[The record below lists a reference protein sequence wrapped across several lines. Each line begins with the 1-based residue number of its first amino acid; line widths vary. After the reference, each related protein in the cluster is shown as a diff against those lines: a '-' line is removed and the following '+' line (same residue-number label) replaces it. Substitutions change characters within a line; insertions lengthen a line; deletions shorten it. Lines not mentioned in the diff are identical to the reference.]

1 MFHRKLSAAAALAA
15 FFFALAVPA
24 SAAPAR
30 TEAKKKLTYE
40 QAFLNK
46 GPLLLKPLTASGEWL
61 DDEHYLVTEIDKV
74 TKTSKMY
81 KVRARTGEKELFLDF
96 EAVKKNAP
104 EGFPAAAGIGRFGG
118 LTVGHTEDWS
128 GLLYSFK
135 NDLYFYR
142 VKEGRMARLTHDD
155 DEEKNPRLSPTG
167 DRVAFTRNNNL
178 FTVTL
183 SEGREA
189 QLTRDG
195 GELISNGRAS
205 WVYFE
210 EILGRASRYAAFWW
224 SPDGEKIA
232 FLRFD
237 DNPVPEFP
245 IYDAEGRHGRLER
258 QRYPKAGDPNPKV
271 RLGVVPA
278 AGGPVVWADF
288 DEDADHYVAW
298 PFWLPDSSR
307 LSVQWMNRAQDT
319 IRIYL
324 LDPATGKKSALYEET
339 QPSWVEFFEDL
350 YFFKDGSGFLLR
362 SDKSGWRHLY
372 LYDGNGR
379 LRRQLTDGPWSVQ
392 GISLVDEK
400 NKRIY
405 FTANRDAETENHL
418 YRIRLD
424 GRGLERLT
432 PDAGT
437 HFVQVSPGGGYFL
450 DTHSQIARPTK
461 LDLRSGNGALVRL
474 LEDSRAPEM
483 DDYAL
488 GRVELF
494 TIPTSDG
501 WNLPASWILPP
512 DFDPGKTYPV
522 LLTVYGGPATPRV
535 YNSFPPL
542 SSFYLAQEGIIVLT
556 ADHRGSGHFGKQG
569 TALMHRSL
577 GKWEIHDWVEAV
589 KWLRGKPFVDP
600 ARVGITGGSYGGYA
614 TCLALT
620 AAADFFTHGFARA
633 SVTDWHL
640 YDTVYTERYM
650 DTPAENPEGYKNG
663 SVMTHAPNFKGVLH
677 IEHGALDDNVHAQ
690 NSIQLIDRLID
701 LDKDFTFMLLPKQR
715 HGSVDKKREFSN
727 RQFVAFWLR
736 HFLGR

>member
-1 MFHRKLSAAAALAA
+1 MIHRKFSAAAVLTVLLFLAA
-15 FFFALAVPA
+15 VSA
-24 SAAPAR
+24 SSAPEGTA
-30 TEAKKKLTYE
+30 AKKKLTYE

-46 GPLLLKPLTASGEWL
+46 DPQLIKSPAAAREWL
-61 DDEHYLVTEIDKV
+61 DDEHYLVTETDEQMKAPKMFKV
-74 TKTSKMY
+74 K
-81 KVRARTGEKELFLDF
+81 ARTGEKEVFLDF

-104 EGFPAAAGIGRFGG
+104 EGFSAAPEIGRFGG
-118 LTVGHTEDWS
+118 LTIGHTEDWS

-142 VKEGRMARLTHDD
+142 VKEGRMVRLTHDD

-178 FTVTL
+178 FTVTV
-183 SEGREA
+183 SAGREV

-195 GELISNGRAS
+195 GELISNGWAS

-224 SPDGEKIA
+224 SPDGKKIA

-245 IYDAEGRHGRLER
+245 IFDAEGRHGRLER

-271 RLGVVPA
+271 RLGVAPA

-298 PFWLPDSSR
+298 PVWLPDSSR
-307 LSVQWMNRAQDT
+307 LSVQWMNRGQDT

-324 LDPATGKKSALYEET
+324 LDPATGEKSALYEET
-339 QPSWVEFFEDL
+339 QPTWVEFFEDL
-350 YFFKDGSGFLLR
+350 HFFEDGSGFVLR
-362 SDKSGWRHLY
+362 SDKNGWRHLY

-379 LRRQLTDGPWSVQ
+379 LLRQLTDGPWSVQ
-392 GISLVDEK
+392 DISLVDEK

-405 FTANRDAETENHL
+405 FTAAKDASTEVHL
-418 YRIRLD
+418 YRVRLD

-437 HFVQVSPGGGYFL
+437 HFVQVSPGGSYFF
-450 DTHSQIARPTK
+450 DRHSRIARPAK
-461 LDLRSGNGALVRL
+461 LDLRRGGGALVRG

-501 WNLPASWILPP
+501 WNLPAYWILPP

-522 LLTVYGGPATPRV
+522 LFAVYGGPSSPVVSNA
-535 YNSFPPL
+535 FPPL
-542 SSFYLAQEGIIVLT
+542 SFFYLAQEGIIVISV
-556 ADHRGSGHFGKQG
+556 DHRGSGHFGKKG

-589 KWLRGKPFVDP
+589 RWLRGKPFVDP

-620 AAADFFTHGFARA
+620 AAADHFTHGFARA
-633 SVTDWHL
+633 PVTDWHL

-663 SVMTHAPNFKGVLH
+663 SVMTHAPKFKGVLFL
-677 IEHGALDDNVHAQ
+677 EHGALDDNVHAQ

-701 LDKDFTFMLLPKQR
+701 LDKDFRFMLLPKQR
-715 HGSVDKKREFSN
+715 HGSVGKKREFSN
-727 RQFVAFWLR
+727 RRFVEFWFR
-736 HFLGR
+736 YFLGR